1 MPTSSPQIWTRCVA
15 IGLCLVPLAL
25 PAADKPV
32 TPVAKPALTVSVV
45 QPASATLPVRIS
57 ANGAVA
63 AWQEAILGAEVAGL
77 RIQEV
82 HVQVGDVVRNGQL
95 LLSFAP
101 ETVQADV
108 ALARARLVEA
118 QAQLAEA
125 QGNAERVRAL
135 HGSGALSQQQI
146 TQYLTQ
152 EQTAQARVA
161 SAQAQL
167 DTELLRQQQTRLVA
181 PDDGTISARTATV
194 GAVVASGSEL
204 FRMIRRSRLE
214 WRAEVT
220 SPELER
226 IRVGQ
231 KVQLLTPAGAT
242 WRGQVRM
249 IAPTVDTAT
258 RKGTV
263 YVDVLGAAKGQGG
276 ATLRAGTYV
285 RGEFDIGASTAIT
298 LPQSAVVVRD
308 GFSYVF
314 RVGAEQRV
322 ARLKVQTGRV
332 VGERVEILSG
342 VQPPDRIVAGGG
354 AFLSDGDL
362 VRVVAGTPAQ

>member
-1 MPTSSPQIWTRCVA
+1 MPSSSLTVWARRVA
-15 IGLCLVPLAL
+15 LGLCFVPLAAT
-25 PAADKPV
+25 AAENAATSV
-32 TPVAKPALTVSVV
+32 TKPALTVSIV
-45 QPASATLPVRIS
+45 QPASMALPLRIS

-82 HVQVGDVVRNGQL
+82 HAQVGDVVRKGQL

-101 ETVQADV
+101 EAVQADV
-108 ALARARLVEA
+108 ALARAQLVEA

-125 QGNAERVRAL
+125 QANAERVRAL
-135 HGSGALSQQQI
+135 QGSGALSQQQI
-146 TQYLTQ
+146 NQYLTQ

-167 DTELLRQQQTRLVA
+167 DTQLLRQQQTRLLA
-181 PDDGTISARTATV
+181 PDDGTISARSATV
-194 GAVVASGSEL
+194 GGVVGSGSEL
-204 FRMIRRSRLE
+204 FRLIRRSRLE

-220 SPELER
+220 APELER
-226 IRVGQ
+226 IRPGQ
-231 KVQLLTPAGAT
+231 KVQILTPAGAT

-249 IAPTVDTAT
+249 IAPTVDPAT

-263 YVDVLGAAKGQGG
+263 YVDVLGQALGQTP
-276 ATLRAGTYV
+276 APLRAGSYV
-285 RGEFDIGASTAIT
+285 RGEFEIGASTALT

-308 GFSYVF
+308 GFSYVY
-314 RVGAEQRV
+314 RVGADQRV

-332 VGERVEILSG
+332 VAERVEVLSG
-342 VQPPDRIVAGGG
+342 IQPSERIVASGG

-362 VRVVAGTPAQ
+362 VRVVAGTSAQ

>member
-1 MPTSSPQIWTRCVA
+1 MPSSSLTAWARGVA
-15 IGLCLVPLAL
+15 LGLCLAPLTAA
-25 PAADKPV
+25 AADTAAASP
-32 TPVAKPALTVSVV
+32 AKPALTVSVV
-45 QPASATLPVRIS
+45 QPTSSTLPLRVS

-82 HVQVGDVVRNGQL
+82 HVQVGDVVRKGQL

-101 ETVQADV
+101 ESVQADV
-108 ALARARLVEA
+108 ALARA
-118 QAQLAEA
+118 QLAEA
-125 QGNAERVRAL
+125 QALAAEAQANAERVRAL
-135 HGSGALSQQQI
+135 QGSGALSQQQI
-146 TQYLTQ
+146 NQYLTQ
-152 EQTAQARVA
+152 EQTARARVA

-167 DTELLRQQQTRLVA
+167 DTQLLRQQQTRLVA

-194 GAVVASGSEL
+194 GAVVGSGSEL
-204 FRMIRRSRLE
+204 FRLIRRSRLE

-220 SPELER
+220 APELER
-226 IRVGQ
+226 IRAGQ
-231 KVQLLTPAGAT
+231 KVQILTPAGAA

-249 IAPTVDTAT
+249 TAPTVDPAT

-263 YVDVLGAAKGQGG
+263 YVDVLGPAKGQG
-276 ATLRAGTYV
+276 AAPLRPGSYV
-285 RGEFDIGASTAIT
+285 RGEFELGATTALT

-308 GFSYVF
+308 GFSYVY
-314 RVGAEQRV
+314 RVGADQRV

-342 VQPPDRIVAGGG
+342 VQPSERIVASGG

-362 VRVVAGTPAQ
+362 VRVVAGAAAQ

>member
-101 ETVQADV
+101 ET
-108 ALARARLVEA
+108 
-118 QAQLAEA
+118 AQLAEA